1 MAMELNQEPSDGTA
15 AEPFFHQ
22 QMRLR
27 LWLTI
32 CLVDLQASFAQS
44 TKPLISHQ
52 EAEMAVSRVRHINDF
67 DFDLSTSEQLP
78 DKEELTET
86 TFALVTYRAQVAGRL
101 LNFPEPEKLDGVVC
115 LGVPVALRH
124 QYGPLSPIKSSV
136 ESMLVNFS
144 NRHWCLCI
152 SATPNH
158 RHMLGSHGIAHNA
171 SCLPCG
177 SPSCSHTN

>member
-1 MAMELNQEPSDGTA
+1 MGLNQEPSDGTT

-22 QMRLR
+22 QRRLR

-78 DKEELTET
+78 DKEELTEA
-86 TFALVTYRAQVAGRL
+86 TFALVTHRAQVAGRL
-101 LNFPEPEKLDGVVC
+101 LNFPEPEKLDGVSRSTS
-115 LGVPVALRH
+115 GAS
-124 QYGPLSPIKSSV
+124 SPAWAAFPNQEQRRKYQS
-136 ESMLVNFS
+136 
-144 NRHWCLCI
+144 I
-152 SATPNH
+152 SATGTDACAF
-158 RHMLGSHGIAHNA
+158 L
-171 SCLPCG
+171 
-177 SPSCSHTN
+177 